1 MKDEGHGLIHWFT
14 HNHVAANFVMAM
26 ILLLGFMTWGK
37 LKKEIFPETSIDAIM
52 ISVPYPNAT
61 PEEVEKGIIVPIE
74 ETIQDIEGID
84 RIRSTADQGS
94 GNVQVDV
101 ENGFNTRNVMDDIK
115 TRVDA
120 IQNLAEEA
128 EKPLLTEL
136 LIKAQVMSIAVSAE
150 TDERTLREIAEQVR
164 TGLLTYKGGE
174 ISVTQASLAGV
185 RDYEISIEV
194 SEDTLRQFGLSFD
207 DVATAVRKSSLDLPG
222 GSVRTSGGEVL
233 IRTESRRYS
242 AEEFSRITVV
252 TREDGS
258 KVTLDQI
265 ATIRDEFEEDP
276 IETRFNGE
284 SAILI
289 NVFRVGNEDT
299 IKIADTVKKYVYE
312 VAPQNMPDGVTL
324 DIWKDD
330 SRYLSGRLSLLAK
343 NGIFG
348 LLLVTVVLALFLR
361 PSLAL
366 LVSIGIPVSFAGAIM
381 LMPYTG
387 ISINMISLF
396 AFILV
401 LGIVVDDAIVVGE
414 NVYSRIRRGEHPR
427 LAAPRGTREVGI
439 VVTFGVLTTAMAFT
453 PMLGLSGVSGKIWPN
468 IPLIVIPTL
477 LFSLI
482 QSKLILP
489 SHLALLKPLSEQ
501 KEPGPIIRFQHI
513 FSRGLEKFIERFYR
527 PFLRVGL
534 RNRYLVLTTFV
545 MLFAVTVM
553 TVRSGWI
560 RFQFFPDV
568 ETDVVI

>member
-1 MKDEGHGLIHWFT
+1 VNDEDHGLIHWFT

-258 KVTLDQI
+258 TVTLDQI

-289 NVFRVGNEDT
+289 SACWPKTAF
-299 IKIADTVKKYVYE
+299 
-312 VAPQNMPDGVTL
+312 
-324 DIWKDD
+324 
-330 SRYLSGRLSLLAK
+330 SGC
-343 NGIFG
+343 
-348 LLLVTVVLALFLR
+348 
-361 PSLAL
+361 
-366 LVSIGIPVSFAGAIM
+366 
-381 LMPYTG
+381 
-387 ISINMISLF
+387 
-396 AFILV
+396 
-401 LGIVVDDAIVVGE
+401 
-414 NVYSRIRRGEHPR
+414 
-427 LAAPRGTREVGI
+427 
-439 VVTFGVLTTAMAFT
+439 
-453 PMLGLSGVSGKIWPN
+453 
-468 IPLIVIPTL
+468 
-477 LFSLI
+477 FS
-482 QSKLILP
+482 
-489 SHLALLKPLSEQ
+489 
-501 KEPGPIIRFQHI
+501 
-513 FSRGLEKFIERFYR
+513 
-527 PFLRVGL
+527 
-534 RNRYLVLTTFV
+534 
-545 MLFAVTVM
+545 
-553 TVRSGWI
+553 
-560 RFQFFPDV
+560 
-568 ETDVVI
+568 